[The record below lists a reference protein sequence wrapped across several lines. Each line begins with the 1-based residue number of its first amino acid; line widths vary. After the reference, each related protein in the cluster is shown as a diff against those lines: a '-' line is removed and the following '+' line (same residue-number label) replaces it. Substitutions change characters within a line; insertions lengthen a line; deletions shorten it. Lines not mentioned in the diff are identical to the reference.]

1 MPRKCR
7 LQKGSYLRLF
17 RSKAIR
23 QIQRGGA
30 DTHQNAACVAAGF
43 LNDAL
48 FFQLD
53 VGDLA
58 LVGLDQAQLA
68 LGHILQAGAAGDV
81 AHLGGEVV
89 VLALGGSQVGA
100 GIVDLA
106 VQLGNAG
113 LAVHHAED
121 QPQQQRRGN
130 NIQRHRGKL
139 PGAVQPVLAAAYH
152 AHLRLAGFQYGC
164 RLACMK

>member
-1 MPRKCR
+1 MRRKCR
-7 LQKGSYLRLF
+7 LQKGSYLRLL
-17 RSKAIR
+17 RIKAIQ

-68 LGHILQAGAAGDV
+68 LGHILHAGCC
-81 AHLGGEVV
+81 
-89 VLALGGSQVGA
+89 
-100 GIVDLA
+100 
-106 VQLGNAG
+106 
-113 LAVHHAED
+113 
-121 QPQQQRRGN
+121 RRW
-130 NIQRHRGKL
+130 
-139 PGAVQPVLAAAYH
+139 
-152 AHLRLAGFQYGC
+152 
-164 RLACMK
+164 